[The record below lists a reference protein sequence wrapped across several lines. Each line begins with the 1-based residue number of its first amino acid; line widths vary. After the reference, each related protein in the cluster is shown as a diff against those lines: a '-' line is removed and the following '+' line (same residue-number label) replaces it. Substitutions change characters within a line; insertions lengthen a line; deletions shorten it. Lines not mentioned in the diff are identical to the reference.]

1 MQKINASYMRYAVS
15 LTGNIVDAEDI
26 INSSFESILKTYGE
40 DKINI
45 ESLMIKTIYRKFIDK
60 TRSDKKF
67 ASNVDIS
74 DLPIIDETKNAE
86 EEIFDKEKEMAI
98 KEKLKKTLDC
108 LKTLNDKQRSIVSL
122 NCIENKKYSEIAK
135 IMDMPIG
142 TVMSTL
148 SRGRLAIADCVKNY
162 D

>member
-1 MQKINASYMRYAVS
+1 
-15 LTGNIVDAEDI
+15 
-26 INSSFESILKTYGE
+26 
-40 DKINI
+40 
-45 ESLMIKTIYRKFIDK
+45 
-60 TRSDKKF
+60 
-67 ASNVDIS
+67 
-74 DLPIIDETKNAE
+74 
-86 EEIFDKEKEMAI
+86 
-98 KEKLKKTLDC
+98 

>member
-86 EEIFDKEKEMAI
+86 EEIFDKEKEMA
-98 KEKLKKTLDC
+98 
-108 LKTLNDKQRSIVSL
+108 
-122 NCIENKKYSEIAK
+122 
-135 IMDMPIG
+135 
-142 TVMSTL
+142 
-148 SRGRLAIADCVKNY
+148 
-162 D
+162 

>member
-1 MQKINASYMRYAVS
+1 MRYAVS